1 MNVNF
6 RFAVV
11 SDLHIA
17 LSHTIQDSPKRFHLV
32 EVSIPALEL
41 ILERL
46 ATLELDFLLLP
57 GDLTQDGEIDNHLW
71 LSQRLAQLPYPVY
84 VVPGNHDVI
93 YPSGTEEIVGLT
105 DFPQYYQQFGY
116 TDPTNPYY
124 THEILP
130 GVRLIGLNSNN
141 FDEKGYQ
148 VGCLDSQQFNW
159 LQQVLA
165 ESNDEL
171 ILVMIHHNVI
181 EHLPDQAS
189 NPLGRRYMLDNAPQ
203 LLELFQQYGV
213 RLIFTGHLH
222 VQDIAQWQG
231 IYEVTTGSLVSYPHP
246 YRVIQVSHNHQN
258 QLTLNIESDCVKAV
272 AEWPNLPDTSRQWMG
287 DRSFPFMVKLLTVPP
302 LSLPLN
308 EAEQLA
314 PELRNFWADI
324 AGGDAE
330 FNFPNFPPAV
340 RQYFQRFS
348 TTKKIDNNATL
359 VLSKE

>member
-1 MNVNF
+1 MDVNF
-6 RFAVV
+6 RFAVA

-32 EVSIPALEL
+32 EVSIPAFEL

-46 ATLELDFLLLP
+46 ATLDLDFLLLP

-93 YPSGTEEIVGLT
+93 YPVGREQVVGLA
-105 DFPQYYQQFGY
+105 DFPQYYQLFGY
-116 TDPTNPYY
+116 TNPNQPYY
-124 THEILP
+124 THKILP
-130 GVRLIGLNSNN
+130 GVRLIGLNSNG
-141 FDEKGYQ
+141 FDAVGTQ
-148 VGCLDSQQFNW
+148 MGCLDPQQFDW
-159 LQQVLA
+159 LQHILA
-165 ESNDEL
+165 DIEDEL
-171 ILVMIHHNVI
+171 VLVMIHHNVI
-181 EHLPDQAS
+181 EHLPGQSS

-203 LLELFQQYGV
+203 LLKLLKQAGV

-231 IYEVTTGSLVSYPHP
+231 IYEITTGSLVSYPHP
-246 YRVIQVSHNHQN
+246 YRVIQVRYNHPN
-258 QLTLNIESDCVKAV
+258 QLSLNIESDYITTVPG
-272 AEWPNLPDTSRQWMG
+272 WSNLPDVSRQWMS
-287 DRSFPFMVKLLTVPP
+287 DRSFPFMVKLLTTPP
-302 LSLPLN
+302 LCLPLT

-314 PELRNFWADI
+314 PDLRNFWADI

-330 FNFPNFPPAV
+330 FDFPHFPPPV

-348 TTKKIDNNATL
+348 AIEKIDNQAKL
-359 VLSKE
+359 VLD

>member
-6 RFAVV
+6 RFAVA

-17 LSHTIQDSPKRFHLV
+17 LSHTIRDLPKRFHLV

-46 ATLELDFLLLP
+46 AALDLDFLLLP
-57 GDLTQDGEIDNHLW
+57 GDLTQDGETDNHLW

-93 YPSGTEEIVGLT
+93 YPTGTKDIVGLAE
-105 DFPQYYQQFGY
+105 FPQLYQPFGY
-116 TDPTNPYY
+116 TNPDQPYY
-124 THEILP
+124 THEVLP

-141 FDEKGYQ
+141 FNEKGDQ
-148 VGCLDSQQFNW
+148 IGCLDAQQFNW
-159 LQQVLA
+159 LQEVLA
-165 ESNDEL
+165 EVKDEL
-171 ILVMIHHNVI
+171 VLVMIHHNVI
-181 EHLPDQAS
+181 EHLPEQSS

-203 LLELFQQYGV
+203 LLEVLKQYGV

-231 IYEVTTGSLVSYPHP
+231 IYEITTGSLVSYPHP
-246 YRVIQVSHNHQN
+246 YRVIQVSNNEEN
-258 QLTLNIESDCVKAV
+258 QLTIKIESDFVTAV
-272 AEWPNLPDTSRQWMG
+272 AEWPNLPEISRQWMG
-287 DRSFPFMVKLLTVPP
+287 DRSFPFMVKLLTTPP
-302 LSLPLN
+302 ISLPVN

-314 PELRNFWADI
+314 PDLRNFWADV

-330 FNFPNFPPAV
+330 FNFPDFPPAV

-359 VLSKE
+359 VISC

>member
-6 RFAVV
+6 RFAVA

-17 LSHTIQDSPKRFHLV
+17 LAHTIQDSPKRFHLV

-46 ATLELDFLLLP
+46 ATLDLDFLLLP

-93 YPSGTEEIVGLT
+93 YPIGTKEIVGLT
-105 DFPQYYQQFGY
+105 EFPQLYQSFGY
-116 TDPTNPYY
+116 TNPNQPYY

-141 FDEKGYQ
+141 FDEKGAQ
-148 VGCLDSQQFNW
+148 IGCLDTQQFDW
-159 LQQVLA
+159 LQQTLA
-165 ESNDEL
+165 EVKDEL
-171 ILVMIHHNVI
+171 VLVMIHHNVI
-181 EHLPDQAS
+181 EHLPGQNS

-203 LLELFQQYGV
+203 LLELLQQYGV
-213 RLIFTGHLH
+213 KLIFTGHLH

-231 IYEVTTGSLVSYPHP
+231 IYEITTGSLVSYPHP
-246 YRVIQVSHNHQN
+246 YRVIQISSNDQN
-258 QLTLNIESDCVKAV
+258 QLTIKIESDFVTAV
-272 AEWPNLPDTSRQWMG
+272 PNWPNLPETSRQWMS
-287 DRSFPFMVKLLTVPP
+287 DRSFPFMVKLLTTPP
-302 LSLPLN
+302 LCLPLA

-314 PELRNFWADI
+314 PHLRNFWADI

-330 FNFPNFPPAV
+330 FDFPDFPPVV
-340 RQYFQRFS
+340 RQYFQQFS
-348 TTKKIDNNATL
+348 AHQKIDNNASIIL
-359 VLSKE
+359 N